1 MNENTRTFLKGYA
14 QSKARV
20 KNLIKAL
27 ADHTA
32 VSDDL
37 RAAAQEAK
45 ISSDLADAIEAAE
58 ENMVAFKEQICAE
71 EHRIKAVIAALSAI
85 DDQEAR
91 LVLEYHYLSGMT
103 LREISEERCYCLT
116 TIKQLHRRGLDA
128 VEQYLLAH
136 DN

>member
-58 ENMVAFKEQICAE
+58 ENMVAFKEQICME
-71 EHRIKAVIAALSAI
+71 EHRIKAVITALSAI

-103 LREISEERCYCLT
+103 LREISEERSYCLT

-136 DN
+136 DD

>member
-1 MNENTRTFLKGYA
+1 MNENARTFLKGYA

-20 KNLIKAL
+20 KNLVKAL

-32 VSDDL
+32 FSDDL
-37 RAAAQEAK
+37 RAAAQEAE
-45 ISSDLADAIEAAE
+45 ISSDLTDAIEAAE
-58 ENMVAFKEQICAE
+58 ENMVAFKEQICME
-71 EHRIKAVIAALSAI
+71 EHRIKAVITALSAI

-128 VEQYLLAH
+128 VEQYLLTH
-136 DN
+136 DD